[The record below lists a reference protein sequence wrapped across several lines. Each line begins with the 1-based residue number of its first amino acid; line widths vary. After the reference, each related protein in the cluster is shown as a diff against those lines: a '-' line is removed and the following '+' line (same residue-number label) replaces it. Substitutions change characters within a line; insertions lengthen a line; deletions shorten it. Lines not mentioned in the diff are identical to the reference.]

1 MDTIET
7 KSRPTSCI
15 VRISSQQ
22 NSIPN
27 KKGKQKPVCEMH
39 DDEIREMHDDDDPY
53 FFNSNFKQRLHSVH
67 NLQTEQN
74 NK

>member
-27 KKGKQKPVCEMH
+27 KKGKPKPVCEMH

-53 FFNSNFKQRLHSVH
+53 FLLFKF
-67 NLQTEQN
+67 QTATTFSTQSKTEK
-74 NK
+74 NKK